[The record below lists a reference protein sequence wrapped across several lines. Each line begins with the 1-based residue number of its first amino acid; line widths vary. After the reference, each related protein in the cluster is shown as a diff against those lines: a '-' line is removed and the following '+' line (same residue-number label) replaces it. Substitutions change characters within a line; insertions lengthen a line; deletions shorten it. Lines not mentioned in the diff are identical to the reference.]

1 MGWIA
6 ISKGISP
13 KIFPPSIKKLT
24 IGVNFVISR
33 RDMDTLIASPSSGLK
48 GKMAC
53 PGDKSMSHRALI
65 FGGLAMGQTHIEGL
79 LCGQDVLATLD
90 ALRQL
95 GVGIT
100 APDKAGCTTITG
112 CGLGAFTAPPA
123 PLDLGN
129 SGTGARLLM
138 GVVAG
143 AAITASFMGDA
154 SLSVRPMG
162 RIIAPLRQ
170 MGARFMARDG
180 NYLPLTL
187 TGTDTPLSID
197 WHSTIASAQVK
208 SAILLAA
215 LSARGITSITEPT
228 ASRDHSERMLAHFGA
243 EITSET
249 HTDGRYT
256 AYVKGEADLTGTAI
270 RIPADPSSAAFA
282 AVAALITAHSAI
294 TIPNVGL
301 NPLRFGLYESLIEMG
316 ADISISNQRIEGG
329 EPVGDITCRSSQLSG
344 INVPESRAASMID
357 EYPILAIAAAC
368 AEGTTTMC
376 GIGELRV
383 KETDRI
389 AMTEQGLLQAGAEVK
404 TTADS
409 MTIKGSGG
417 KALSGGFTLDACH
430 DHRIAMAF
438 LVCGLASSRPI
449 SVSGAETI
457 NTSFPNFAA
466 LMQNLGADIK
476 PNA

>member
-13 KIFPPSIKKLT
+13 KNSLPSIKKLT

-48 GKMAC
+48 GKIAC

-65 FGGLAMGQTHIEGL
+65 LGGMALGQTRVEGL
-79 LCGQDVLATLD
+79 LCGQDVLATLG

-95 GVGIT
+95 GVSIT
-100 APDKAGCTTITG
+100 GPDKAGCTTISG
-112 CGLGAFTAPPA
+112 RGLGAFTAPHA

-143 AAITASFMGDA
+143 ADMTASFTGDA

-162 RIIAPLRQ
+162 RIIAPLRE
-170 MGARFMARDG
+170 MGAQFMARDG

-197 WHSTIASAQVK
+197 WQSNIASAQVK
-208 SAILLAA
+208 SAILLAG

-249 HTDGRYT
+249 HADGRYT
-256 AYVKGEADLTGTAI
+256 AHLKGEADLTGTDI

-282 AVAALITAHSAI
+282 AVAALITADSAI

-301 NPLRFGLYESLIEMG
+301 NPLRFGLYETLREMG
-316 ADISISNQRIEGG
+316 ADIGISNQRIEGG
-329 EPVGDITCRSSQLSG
+329 EPVGDITCHSSQLSG

-368 AEGTTTMC
+368 AEGTTTMH

-389 AMTEQGLLQAGAEVK
+389 AMTEQGLLKAGVEVK
-404 TTADS
+404 TTPDS
-409 MTIKGSGG
+409 MTIKGGSG
-417 KALSGGFTLDACH
+417 KALAGGFTLDACH

-438 LVCGLASSRPI
+438 LVCGLASSSPI

-466 LMQNLGADIK
+466 LMQNLGADIT

>member
-65 FGGLAMGQTHIEGL
+65 FGGMAMGQTHIEGL
-79 LCGQDVLATLD
+79 LCGQDVLATLG

-112 CGLGAFTAPPA
+112 RGLGAFAAPPA

-344 INVPESRAASMID
+344 IDVPESRAASMID

>member
-1 MGWIA
+1 
-6 ISKGISP
+6 
-13 KIFPPSIKKLT
+13 
-24 IGVNFVISR
+24 
-33 RDMDTLIASPSSGLK
+33 MDTLIASPSSGLK
-48 GKMAC
+48 GSIAC

-65 FGGLAMGQTHIEGL
+65 LGGMALGQTRVEGL
-79 LCGQDVLATLD
+79 LCGQDVLATLG

-95 GVGIT
+95 GVSIT
-100 APDKAGCTTITG
+100 GPDKAGCTTITG
-112 CGLGAFTAPPA
+112 RGLGAFTAPHA

-143 AAITASFMGDA
+143 AAITASFTGDA

-162 RIIAPLRQ
+162 RIIAPLHE
-170 MGARFMARDG
+170 MGAQFMARDG

-187 TGTDTPLSID
+187 SGTDTPLSID
-197 WHSTIASAQVK
+197 WQSNIASAQVK
-208 SAILLAA
+208 SAILLAG

-249 HTDGRYT
+249 HADGRYT
-256 AYVKGEADLTGTAI
+256 AYLKGEADLTGTDI

-282 AVAALITAHSAI
+282 AVAALITANSAV
-294 TIPNVGL
+294 TIPNTGL
-301 NPLRFGLYESLIEMG
+301 NPLRFGLYETLREMG

-329 EPVGDITCRSSQLSG
+329 EPVGDITCRSSQLRG
-344 INVPESRAASMID
+344 INVPSTRAASMID

-368 AEGTTTMC
+368 AEGTTTMH

-389 AMTEQGLLQAGAEVK
+389 AMTEQGLLKAGAEVK

-409 MTIKGSGG
+409 MIIKGGGG
-417 KALSGGFTLDACH
+417 KALAGGFTLDACH

-438 LVCGLASSRPI
+438 LVCGLASSSPI

-457 NTSFPNFAA
+457 KTSFPNFAA
-466 LMQNLGADIK
+466 LMQNLGADIT